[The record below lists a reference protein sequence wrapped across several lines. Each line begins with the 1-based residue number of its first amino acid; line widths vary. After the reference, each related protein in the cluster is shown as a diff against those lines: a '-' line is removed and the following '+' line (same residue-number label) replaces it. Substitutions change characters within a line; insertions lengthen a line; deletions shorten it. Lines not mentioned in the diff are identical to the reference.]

1 MQNMEIIKITK
12 ENYSEFT
19 EMTEWRRVGEK
30 PTLENEFKLALDE
43 DVIGLWNLINN
54 DLMHIYMALVD
65 NQKAGYISASV
76 IPKPDKRLGTMFVD
90 ELWVPEE
97 FRGRGIAKTLMS
109 KVISVSEEMGL
120 WKTRL
125 YVDAENPSGIKC
137 YEGVGMIRD
146 EATCFFYQK

>member
-1 MQNMEIIKITK
+1 MQSMEIIKITK
-12 ENYSEFT
+12 ENYKEFT
-19 EMTEWRRVGEK
+19 EMTEWRRVGVK
-30 PTLENEFKLALDE
+30 PNPDTEFKLALED
-43 DVIGLWNLINN
+43 DVIGLWDLINN
-54 DLMHIYMALVD
+54 DLMHIYMALLN

-97 FRGRGIAKTLMS
+97 FRGHGIAKALMN
-109 KVISVSEEMGL
+109 KVIETSEEMGL

-125 YVDAENPSGIKC
+125 YVDTQNPSGINC

-146 EATCFFYQK
+146 EGTSFFYQK